1 MVPGPGSRMPGTS
14 FASPLGMSRVEPKDV
29 PPKREAKEARKP
41 SQAEGDEKTVEE
53 ALRREEHKR
62 PEN

>member
-1 MVPGPGSRMPGTS
+1 
-14 FASPLGMSRVEPKDV
+14 MSRVEPRDEQ
-29 PPKREAKEARKP
+29 PPKREAQKERKP

-62 PEN
+62 PED